1 MPGLTAL
8 RRYHFRTD
16 FSHDLFAGLSV
27 AAVALPVSIAYAEL
41 AGLSPAVGLY
51 ASIGPLLVYAL
62 FGTSPQLMVNPDAAS
77 CAILAAAVTP
87 LAGGDPALYLS
98 LATALTL
105 FTRVLCVLADG
116 PA

>member
-1 MPGLTAL
+1 MPGLRAL
-8 RRYHFRTD
+8 RRYRFGQD

-51 ASIGPLLVYAL
+51 ASIGPLLAYAV

-77 CAILAAAVTP
+77 VQFSP
-87 LAGGDPALYLS
+87 LQS
-98 LATALTL
+98 HHW
-105 FTRVLCVLADG
+105 REEIQSSISR
-116 PA
+116 